1 MTTSLPASRAC
12 LHSNSHLARSPM
24 TSCSQLSFW
33 AALMAGNCYCNIK
46 SCVDLVDPYPAHL
59 PQPHGERSLACI
71 LLVLLQEGLDGDIQG
86 WQHGSIRCAWG
97 VYQIQAA
104 PEGRPS
110 VGARKEAA
118 EVATPV
124 GMAEKTNRI
133 VVALPIVDDHCAE
146 IHCRVAIDLVLVRL
160 YFEDDLQVLLSAGPV
175 ACLCYGCW
183 IIFTA
188 PRLCQ
193 QVSKAR

>member
-1 MTTSLPASRAC
+1 
-12 LHSNSHLARSPM
+12 
-24 TSCSQLSFW
+24 
-33 AALMAGNCYCNIK
+33 MAGNCYCNIK